1 MGGRLL
7 EDEDTPE
14 LLLDDVTEELDGA
27 DELSAPLTVDELDED
42 SSTPLDE
49 DTVVPL
55 EESGGTLEDDTP
67 VLDGA

>member
-1 MGGRLL
+1 M
-7 EDEDTPE
+7 
-14 LLLDDVTEELDGA
+14 TEELDGA

-55 EESGGTLEDDTP
+55 DESGGTLDDDTP